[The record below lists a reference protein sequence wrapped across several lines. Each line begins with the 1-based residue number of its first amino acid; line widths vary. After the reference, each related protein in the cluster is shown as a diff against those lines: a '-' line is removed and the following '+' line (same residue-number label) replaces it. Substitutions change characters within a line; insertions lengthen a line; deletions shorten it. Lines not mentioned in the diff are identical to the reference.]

1 MRFVLAPFL
10 LIIAVILLAKSSC
23 FYDTKNWTAKVY
35 VLNKT
40 EPRTSSQPASII
52 FQKMLLADNKTRTA
66 AIIIDSHT
74 PRTVTAKG
82 KQNTLHEY
90 AAVDELLRPF
100 IITFCNDA
108 APNDVYNLLNSI
120 KERHITAALNFSVT
134 DYHNISLSSTSA
146 SVILMN
152 SKIERV
158 YFIHKERIDEL
169 QQQGVPFETCTS
181 VQMFL
186 AIEQNMALECHQLP
200 SSTITKDEILV
211 ISVGMGGSAFG
222 LEAFISLSH
231 YCKYLC

>member
-1 MRFVLAPFL
+1 MEPKIFL
-10 LIIAVILLAKSSC
+10 LDAITP
-23 FYDTKNWTAKVY
+23 DTKNWTAKVY

-158 YFIHKERIDEL
+158 QYFIHKERIDEL

-186 AIEQNMALECHQLP
+186 AIEQPNRSNMFVRGKLP
-200 SSTITKDEILV
+200 SQIKTSSTHAAPNV
-211 ISVGMGGSAFG
+211 I
-222 LEAFISLSH
+222 I
-231 YCKYLC
+231 